1 MPNSTSHSATKLQPH
16 IHRGQLLP
24 RPRLQRYISDIENHL
39 LATVIAPAG
48 YGKTSLLGQ
57 YYLERATAG
66 AHVAWLTIDQS
77 DNDIAR
83 FIDGLVHALR
93 VGHKDVGESVL
104 RLLNRRTRPSPEA
117 LMTTLIN
124 EVAALNHKCFV
135 FLDDF
140 HLTSNSELL
149 DTLSTI
155 FLRSPPNLRWIIAAR
170 TVPLGLPLGRLR
182 ALGQLI
188 EIRDN
193 DLRFTVYESAEFV
206 EKCMKLEL
214 ACSEV
219 KLLNK
224 RTEGWIAG
232 LQLASLSLGKVS
244 NRRKWIDE
252 LSGEYRNIAEFL
264 ADEVLRNQD
273 KDTREFLLRTSIL
286 SRLHRDLCSTVTQMK
301 DCNSI
306 LEHVISSRLF
316 ISSLDETDD
325 WYRFHHLFAEFLE
338 RRLHERHPDFVP
350 VLHTRASQWLEE
362 HGFHLDAIHHACKAQ
377 DFERAVE
384 LLEFISEP
392 LFSSGQ
398 VATLEYYAALIPQR
412 VLEGHPKLLLDL
424 AWQHILIWD
433 FSEGRRVLKN
443 VRRGLAATRA
453 DTKFRLSR
461 EEIEYLAG
469 KLDHREMMLSFISD
483 DLARTEEKCI
493 AWLTA
498 DYRSDPAM
506 HMLTSVK
513 IILQAARRNRFEVG
527 DTMALASAVHD
538 ICVEHKVLYGSI
550 YHDCLVGIT
559 LSIQGEL
566 DKAETCFKNG
576 LTHASELYGQLSPL
590 TAMPGLLLAELCY
603 ERNRLDE
610 ARTHIN
616 EHIQNCIRVGIADQL
631 IAGYVTKT
639 RLLAQDGNFG
649 AAIETL
655 NEGDKHAIRFDFNR
669 LQAHLAGE
677 RIRLYLLTGERKLA
691 MEIGRRNGLLGPP
704 TKLKPGPGATTAT
717 LSSAISWTRLARHRG
732 DLDGAVRLLKQWWG
746 YVTERACWKPAV
758 GIGVQLSKLM
768 AENGDQ
774 SAARRHLSET
784 MSLYNAQG
792 FIRTC
797 LDEGPII
804 SKLLG
809 EIDMEITSK
818 PGMAVCTLQKAL
830 NALSDADN
838 AWPFDTKALQI
849 EVVLKEREVEIL
861 ELAADDRSNSEIAS
875 RLALSTNTVK
885 WYWQQIFSKFD
896 VNRRGT
902 AVRKARDQGLIL

>member
-1 MPNSTSHSATKLQPH
+1 MPDTISHSATKYQPPVH
-16 IHRGQLLP
+16 LDQLLP

-57 YYLERATAG
+57 YYFERAAAG
-66 AHVAWLTIDQS
+66 GHVAWLAIDQS

-83 FIDGLVHALR
+83 FFDGLVHALR
-93 VGHKDVGESVL
+93 VGHKDVGEPVL

-124 EVAALNHKCFV
+124 EVTALNHKCFV

-140 HLTSNSELL
+140 HLTSNPELL
-149 DTLSTI
+149 DTLSKI
-155 FLRSPPNLRWIIAAR
+155 FLRSPPNLRWFLAAR
-170 TVPLGLPLGRLR
+170 SVPLGLPLGRLR
-182 ALGQLI
+182 ALGQLV
-188 EIRDN
+188 EIWDN
-193 DLRFTVYESAEFV
+193 DLRFTIQESAEFV

-214 ACSEV
+214 ACSDV

-244 NRRKWIDE
+244 NQRKWIDE

-264 ADEVLRNQD
+264 TDEVLRNQD
-273 KDTREFLLRTSIL
+273 KDTREFLLRTSVL
-286 SRLHRDLCSTVTQMK
+286 TRLHRDLCSTVTQMK

-306 LEHVISSRLF
+306 FEHIISSRLF
-316 ISSLDETDD
+316 IYSMDETDD

-338 RRLHERHPDFVP
+338 RRLQERHPDYVP
-350 VLHTRASQWLEE
+350 VLHARASQWLEE
-362 HGFHLDAIHHACKAQ
+362 RGFHLDAIYHACKAENFQ
-377 DFERAVE
+377 RAVE
-384 LLEFISEP
+384 LLEYISEP

-398 VATLEYYAALIPQR
+398 VATLEYYAALIPQD
-412 VLEGHPKLLLDL
+412 VLESHPRLLLDL
-424 AWQHILIWD
+424 AWQHILLWD
-433 FSEGRRVLKN
+433 FSEGTRVLKN
-443 VRRGLAATRA
+443 VRRGLAATRVG
-453 DTKFRLSR
+453 TKFCLSQ
-461 EEIEYLAG
+461 EDVKYLTG

-483 DLARTEEKCI
+483 DLASTEEKCI
-493 AWLTA
+493 AWLA
-498 DYRSDPAM
+498 ANYRSDPAM

-527 DTMALASAVHD
+527 DTLALASAMHD

-559 LSIQGEL
+559 LGIQGEL
-566 DKAETCFKNG
+566 DEAEACFKNG
-576 LTHASELYGQLSPL
+576 IKQATDLHGQLSPL

-610 ARTHIN
+610 ARTLIN
-616 EHIQNCIRVGIADQL
+616 EHIENCIRVGIVDQL
-631 IAGYVTKT
+631 IAGFITKA
-639 RLLAQDGNFG
+639 RLLAQDDNFG
-649 AAIETL
+649 VAFETL
-655 NEGDKHAIRFDFNR
+655 NEGDKHAVRFNFDR

-677 RIRLYLLTGERKLA
+677 RIRLYLFTGERKLA
-691 MEIGRRNGLLGPP
+691 MEIGRRNRLLGPP
-704 TKLKPGPGATTAT
+704 TRLKPTPAATTAT
-717 LSSAISWTRLARHRG
+717 YSTAIAWTRLARHRC
-732 DLDGAVRLLKQWWG
+732 DSEGAVRLLKQWWT
-746 YVTERACWKPAV
+746 YLTERACWKPAV
-758 GIGVQLSKLM
+758 GIGVQLARLM

-774 SAARRHLSET
+774 SAARRYLMKA
-784 MSLYNAQG
+784 MSLYNAPE

-804 SKLLG
+804 GKLLG
-809 EIDMEITSK
+809 EIDMEIAPK
-818 PGMAVCTLQKAL
+818 PGTAVCTLQKAL
-830 NALSDADN
+830 NTLSDADN
-838 AWPFDTKALQI
+838 AWSFDTKVL
-849 EVVLKEREVEIL
+849 EFNVVLKEREVEIL

-885 WYWQQIFSKFD
+885 WYWQQIFAKFD

-902 AVRKARDQGLIL
+902 AVRKAREQGLIH